1 MLLQLVL
8 SGVSQG
14 SIYALVALGMTVVFR
29 ASGVVNF
36 AHGEFFMLGAFA
48 AYVLIHDLGLPFWLS
63 APLALVILFLAGRMV
78 ERVLIRPISLSPHII
93 IAMMTVALS
102 YLCKGIARVFWGG
115 EVYPMPPVFSFPPI
129 ELGDLVITTQDII
142 IAAITLALVMVFFF
156 FFHRT
161 SYGRI
166 ARAASASPR
175 GAALIGIDI
184 DAFNGN
190 MWGVAAALGA
200 VAGVLA
206 APVTLLYPDMGGQT
220 LIKAFA
226 ALTLGGFGNLWGAV
240 AGGLAMGVLEQFAGG
255 YVSTALID
263 IFAYLVII
271 AVLIVRPQGLFG
283 RKENIRV

>member
-129 ELGDLVITTQDII
+129 ELGDLIVTTQDII

-190 MWGVAAALGA
+190 MWGVAATLGA

-206 APVTLLYPDMGGQT
+206 APITLLYPDMGGQT

-240 AGGLAMGVLEQFAGG
+240 AGGLAMGVLEQLAGG